1 MKIAEI
7 KELTI
12 KELETRKREMRQE
25 IFNLRIQQQAGQ
37 LEKPHMLRSL
47 RRDAARVDTVLT
59 EKRKTQQSAAT
70 PAPSPAQ
77 LRSCS
82 RDLLF
87 RLHWRRP
94 RHPTSR
100 QR

>member
-59 EKRKTQQSAAT
+59 EKRKALQGAEIPGTS
-70 PAPSPAQ
+70 PSQ
-77 LRSCS
+77 KRS
-82 RDLLF
+82 
-87 RLHWRRP
+87 
-94 RHPTSR
+94 
-100 QR
+100 

>member
-12 KELETRKREMRQE
+12 KELETRKREIRQE

-47 RRDAARVDTVLT
+47 RRDVARVDTVLT
-59 EKRKTQQSAAT
+59 EKRKAQPSATT

-77 LRSCS
+77 KRS
-82 RDLLF
+82 
-87 RLHWRRP
+87 
-94 RHPTSR
+94 
-100 QR
+100 

>member
-1 MKIAEI
+1 MKIAEV

-12 KELETRKREMRQE
+12 KELETRKREVRQE

-59 EKRKTQQSAAT
+59 VKRKALQGVPSAT
-70 PAPSPAQ
+70 PSPAQ
-77 LRSCS
+77 KKS
-82 RDLLF
+82 
-87 RLHWRRP
+87 
-94 RHPTSR
+94 
-100 QR
+100 